1 MNCCVAGNNTKS
13 TKYDTD
19 NNNDDDDNNNN
30 LAVHDPWGDSFCPL
44 FPGQIG
50 IRNVGFCGGRKTR
63 GPTEKPLEQGQE
75 PKRNS
80 IHIWRQVLELN
91 PQATVME
98 GECSHHCTIP
108 PPPNESF
115 LKIKHSSSNS

>member
-19 NNNDDDDNNNN
+19 NNNDDDDDNNNNN

-50 IRNVGFCGGRKTR
+50 IWNVGFCGGRKTR

-80 IHIWRQVLELN
+80 IHIWHQVLELN
-91 PQATVME
+91 PGHSDGRWVL
-98 GECSHHCTIP
+98 SPLHHP
-108 PPPNESF
+108 PSPIWVISQNKT
-115 LKIKHSSSNS
+115 LKF